1 MNKKEISEI
10 KKQFTPSHCA
20 ITRIC
25 GCYVDGEKEKKA
37 QMKEMFLSLPEEEMF
52 KYFDI
57 FRKTLSGTLGKN
69 LVNMEFPM
77 ETEDFGGT
85 QAFLMSLR
93 ESQLNDPNLL
103 NEFYDKVIESYD
115 YGENYLI
122 LLIHS
127 VYDVPG
133 KTTDGLEMEDASDEV
148 YDHILCAICPVKL
161 SKPGLSYQAETNGFH
176 DRIRDWIVELPEV
189 GFLFP
194 AFNDRS
200 TDIHNILYYTKNPE
214 DLRSS
219 LVDQLLGCV
228 LPLTAKSQKD
238 TFQTIIE
245 NTLGSDCD
253 YEIIRNI
260 HENLH
265 EMIEEKKEEPDPLVL
280 DKTDIKNLLAESGV
294 QPEKLEDFEKHYET
308 SAPETVPFMASNIAN
323 TRKFEVKTPDVI
335 VQVNPARSDLVD
347 TRIIDGRRCIV
358 IEIND
363 AVEVNGISVRFHQ
376 AAESSLDNNIET
388 ENTDVDDTL
397 LEDTFSDINI

>member
-10 KKQFTPSHCA
+10 KKQFTPAHCA

-77 ETEDFGGT
+77 ETEDYGGT

-103 NEFYDKVIESYD
+103 NEFYDKIIESYD
-115 YGENYLI
+115 YSEHYLI

-127 VYDVPG
+127 VYDIPG
-133 KTTDGLEMEDASDEV
+133 KTKDGLEMEDASDEV
-148 YDHILCAICPVKL
+148 YDHILCSICPVKL
-161 SKPGLSYQAETNGFH
+161 SKPGLSYQVETNGFH
-176 DRIRDWIVELPEV
+176 DRIRDWIVEMPEV

-200 TDIHNILYYTKNPE
+200 TDIHSILYYTKNPE
-214 DLRSS
+214 ELRSS

-228 LPLTAKSQKD
+228 LPMTAKSQKE
-238 TFQTIIE
+238 TFQSLIE
-245 NTLGSDCD
+245 DTLGMDCN
-253 YEIIRNI
+253 YETVRTI

-265 EMIEEKKEEPDPLVL
+265 EMMEEKKEDPEPLLL

-294 QPEKLEDFEKHYET
+294 HPEKLEAFEKNFEAAT
-308 SAPETVPFMASNIAN
+308 PEQPVPFTASNIAN

-335 VQVNPARSDLVD
+335 VQVNPSRADLVD
-347 TRIIDGRRCIV
+347 TRVIDGRRCIV

-363 AVEVNGISVRFHQ
+363 AVEVNGIPIHFT
-376 AAESSLDNNIET
+376 ES
-388 ENTDVDDTL
+388 
-397 LEDTFSDINI
+397 

>member
-10 KKQFTPSHCA
+10 KKQFTPSRCA

-25 GCYVDGEKEKKA
+25 GCYVNGEKEKKA

-69 LVNMEFPM
+69 
-77 ETEDFGGT
+77 
-85 QAFLMSLR
+85 
-93 ESQLNDPNLL
+93 PNLL

-115 YGENYLI
+115 NGEHYLI

-133 KTTDGLEMEDASDEV
+133 KTTDGLEMDDASDEV

-161 SKPGLSYQAETNGFH
+161 SKPGLSYQAEINEFH
-176 DRIRDWIVELPEV
+176 DRIRDWIVDMPEV

-214 DLRSS
+214 DLRNS
-219 LVDQLLGCV
+219 LVDRLLGCV
-228 LPLTAKSQKD
+228 LPLTAKSQKE
-238 TFQTIIE
+238 TFQTLIE
-245 NTLGSDCD
+245 DTLTGEGD
-253 YEIIRNI
+253 YEIVRTI
-260 HENLH
+260 HENLT
-265 EMIEEKKEEPDPLVL
+265 EMIEEKKEEPEPLIL
-280 DKTDIKNLLAESGV
+280 DKTDIKKLLSNSGV
-294 QPEKLEDFEKHYET
+294 APEKLENLEKQMDEV
-308 SAPETVPFMASNIAN
+308 PPVPFMASNIAN
-323 TRKFEVKTPDVI
+323 IRKFEVKTPDVV
-335 VQVNPARSDLVD
+335 VQVNPSRADLVE
-347 TRIIDGRRCIV
+347 TRIIDGRQCIV

-363 AVEVNGISVRFHQ
+363 AVEVNGIPVRFR
-376 AAESSLDNNIET
+376 SSDENISPEDT
-388 ENTDVDDTL
+388 YENT
-397 LEDTFSDINI
+397 EDIF

>member
-10 KKQFTPSHCA
+10 KKQFTPSRCA

-25 GCYVDGEKEKKA
+25 GCYVNGEKEKKA

-77 ETEDFGGT
+77 ETEDYGGT

-115 YGENYLI
+115 NGEHYLI

-133 KTTDGLEMEDASDEV
+133 KTTDGLEMDDASDEV

-161 SKPGLSYQAETNGFH
+161 SKPGLSYQAEINEFH
-176 DRIRDWIVELPEV
+176 DRIRDWIVDMPEV

-214 DLRSS
+214 DLRNS
-219 LVDQLLGCV
+219 LVDRLLGCV

-238 TFQTIIE
+238 TFQTLIE
-245 NTLGSDCD
+245 DTLTGEGD
-253 YEIIRNI
+253 YEIVRTI
-260 HENLH
+260 HENLT
-265 EMIEEKKEEPDPLVL
+265 EMIEEKKEEPEPLIL
-280 DKTDIKNLLAESGV
+280 DKTDIKKLLSNSGV
-294 QPEKLEDFEKHYET
+294 APEKLENLEKQMDEV
-308 SAPETVPFMASNIAN
+308 PPVPFMASNIAN
-323 TRKFEVKTPDVI
+323 IRKFEVKTPDVV
-335 VQVNPARSDLVD
+335 VQVNPSRADLVE
-347 TRIIDGRRCIV
+347 TRIIDGRQCIV

-363 AVEVNGISVRFHQ
+363 AVEVNGIPVRFR
-376 AAESSLDNNIET
+376 SSGENISPEDT
-388 ENTDVDDTL
+388 YENT
-397 LEDTFSDINI
+397 EDIF

>member
-25 GCYVDGEKEKKA
+25 GCYVDAEKEKKA
-37 QMKEMFLSLPEEEMF
+37 QMKEMFLTLPEEEMF

-69 LVNMEFPM
+69 LVNMEFPI
-77 ETEDFGGT
+77 EAEDFGGA

-103 NEFYDKVIESYD
+103 DEFYDKIIESYD

-148 YDHILCAICPVKL
+148 YDHILCAVCPVKL
-161 SKPGLSYQAETNGFH
+161 SKPGLSYQAETNSFH

-200 TDIHNILYYTKNPE
+200 TDIHNLLYYTKNPE

-219 LVDQLLGCV
+219 LVDGLLGCV
-228 LPLTAKSQKD
+228 LPLTAKSQKE

-245 NTLGSDCD
+245 DTLGSDCD
-253 YEIIRNI
+253 YETIRNI

-265 EMIEEKKEEPDPLVL
+265 EMIEEKKEEPEPLLL
-280 DKTDIKNLLAESGV
+280 DKTDIKNLLAGSGV
-294 QPEKLEDFEKHYET
+294 QPEKLEDFEKHYEA
-308 SAPETVPFMASNIAN
+308 SAPEPVPFMASNIAN

-347 TRIIDGRRCIV
+347 TRIIDGRQCIV

-363 AVEVNGISVRFHQ
+363 AVEVNGIPVRF
-376 AAESSLDNNIET
+376 SSKKREET
-388 ENTDVDDTL
+388 FDAPE
-397 LEDTFSDINI
+397 ETFD

>member
-10 KKQFTPSHCA
+10 KKQFTPAHCA

-25 GCYVDGEKEKKA
+25 GCYVDGEKEKKT
-37 QMKEMFLSLPEEEMF
+37 QIKEMFLTLPEEEMF

-69 LVNMEFPM
+69 LVNMEFPK

-103 NEFYDKVIESYD
+103 NEFYDKVIASYD

-148 YDHILCAICPVKL
+148 YDHILCSICPVKL
-161 SKPGLSYQAETNGFH
+161 SKPGLSYHVETNEFH
-176 DRIRDWIVELPEV
+176 DRIRDWIVEMPEA

-214 DLRSS
+214 ELRSS
-219 LVDQLLGCV
+219 FVDELLGCV
-228 LPLTAKSQKD
+228 LPLTAKNQKE
-238 TFQTIIE
+238 TFQALIE
-245 NTLGSDCD
+245 DTLGTDCD
-253 YEIIRNI
+253 FESVRNI
-260 HENLH
+260 HDTLF
-265 EMIEEKKEEPDPLVL
+265 EMIEEQKELPNPVVL
-280 DKTDIKNLLAESGV
+280 DKSDIKNIFVDSGITE
-294 QPEKLEDFEKHYET
+294 EKLESFEKYCDAIIEND
-308 SAPETVPFMASNIAN
+308 APMMANNIAN
-323 TRKFEVKTPDVI
+323 TRKFEVKTPDVT
-335 VQVNPARSDLVD
+335 VQVNPARSDLVE
-347 TRIIDGRRCIV
+347 TKVIDGRPCLV
-358 IEIND
+358 IAIND
-363 AVEVNGISVRFHQ
+363 AVQVNGIPVRVPLPEANSNYSYDDPMDMAA
-376 AAESSLDNNIET
+376 AAEVPFE
-388 ENTDVDDTL
+388 
-397 LEDTFSDINI
+397 ED

>member
-25 GCYVDGEKEKKA
+25 GCYVDGEKEKKT
-37 QMKEMFLSLPEEEMF
+37 QIQERFLTLPEEEMF

-69 LVNMEFPM
+69 LVNMEFPS
-77 ETEDFGGT
+77 ESEDYGGT
-85 QAFLMSLR
+85 QAFLMSLK

-103 NEFYDKVIESYD
+103 NEFYDKVITSYD

-161 SKPGLSYQAETNGFH
+161 SKPGLSYQAELNEFH
-176 DRIRDWIVELPEV
+176 DRIRDWIVEMPEV

-200 TDIHNILYYTKNPE
+200 ADIHNILYYTKNPE
-214 DLRSS
+214 DLRSGFIDD
-219 LVDQLLGCV
+219 VLGCV
-228 LPLTAKSQKD
+228 LPMTAKNQKEIFH
-238 TFQTIIE
+238 TLIE
-245 NTLGSDCD
+245 DTLGTDCSFD
-253 YEIIRNI
+253 AVKNIHDSLYEI
-260 HENLH
+260 
-265 EMIEEKKEEPDPLVL
+265 MEEKKEEPDPVVF
-280 DKTDIKNLLAESGV
+280 DKTDIKNLLANSGV
-294 QPEKLEDFEKHYET
+294 ETEKLENFEKNYEET
-308 SAPETVPFMASNIAN
+308 TVSPAPMMASNIAN
-323 TRKFEVKTPDVI
+323 TRKFEVKTPDVTI
-335 VQVNPARSDLVD
+335 QVNPGRSDLVE
-347 TRIIDGRRCIV
+347 TKIIDGRPCLV
-358 IEIND
+358 IAIND
-363 AVEVNGISVRFHQ
+363 AVEVNGIPVRVPLPEVTESG
-376 AAESSLDNNIET
+376 AEENDN
-388 ENTDVDDTL
+388 L
-397 LEDTFSDINI
+397 

>member
-127 VYDVPG
+127 VYDIPG

-161 SKPGLSYQAETNGFH
+161 SKPGLSYQAETNSFH

-228 LPLTAKSQKD
+228 LPLTAKNQKE

-245 NTLGSDCD
+245 DTLGSDCD
-253 YEIIRNI
+253 YETIRNI

-265 EMIEEKKEEPDPLVL
+265 EMMEEKKEEPDPLVL
-280 DKTDIKNLLAESGV
+280 DKTDIKNLLAGSGV
-294 QPEKLEDFEKHYET
+294 QPEKLEDFEKHYEA
-308 SAPETVPFMASNIAN
+308 SAPEPVPFMASNIAN

-363 AVEVNGISVRFHQ
+363 AVEVNGIPVRFHQ
-376 AAESSLDNNIET
+376 TTET
-388 ENTDVDDTL
+388 ESV
-397 LEDTFSDINI
+397 

>member
-85 QAFLMSLR
+85 QAFLMALR

-103 NEFYDKVIESYD
+103 NEFYDKVIEAYD

-161 SKPGLSYQAETNGFH
+161 SKPGLSYQAETNSFH

-214 DLRSS
+214 DLRSG
-219 LVDQLLGCV
+219 LVGQLLGCV
-228 LPLTAKSQKD
+228 LPLTAKGQKE

-245 NTLGSDCD
+245 DTLGADCD
-253 YEIIRNI
+253 YEIVRNI

-265 EMIEEKKEEPDPLVL
+265 EMMEEKKEEPEPLLL
-280 DKTDIKNLLAESGV
+280 DKTDIKNLLAGSGV
-294 QPEKLEDFEKHYET
+294 QPEKLETFEKHYEA

-363 AVEVNGISVRFHQ
+363 AVEVNGIPIRFH
-376 AAESSLDNNIET
+376 SSAPEEASPD
-388 ENTDVDDTL
+388 TDL
-397 LEDTFSDINI
+397 S

>member
-10 KKQFTPSHCA
+10 KKQFTPSRCA

-25 GCYVDGEKEKKA
+25 GCYVNGEKEKKA

-77 ETEDFGGT
+77 ETEDYGGT

-115 YGENYLI
+115 NGEHYLI

-133 KTTDGLEMEDASDEV
+133 KTTDGLEMDDASDEV

-161 SKPGLSYQAETNGFH
+161 SKPGLSYQAEINEFH
-176 DRIRDWIVELPEV
+176 DRIRDWIVDMPEV

-214 DLRSS
+214 DLRNS
-219 LVDQLLGCV
+219 LVDRLLGCV
-228 LPLTAKSQKD
+228 LPLTAKSQKE
-238 TFQTIIE
+238 TFQTLIE
-245 NTLGSDCD
+245 DTLTGEGD
-253 YEIIRNI
+253 YEIVRTI
-260 HENLH
+260 HENLT
-265 EMIEEKKEEPDPLVL
+265 EMIEEKKEEPEPLIL
-280 DKTDIKNLLAESGV
+280 DKTDIKKLLSNSGV
-294 QPEKLEDFEKHYET
+294 APEKLENLEKQMDEV
-308 SAPETVPFMASNIAN
+308 PPVPFMASNIAN
-323 TRKFEVKTPDVI
+323 IRKFEVKTPDVV
-335 VQVNPARSDLVD
+335 VQVNPSRADLVE
-347 TRIIDGRRCIV
+347 TRIIDGRQCIV

-363 AVEVNGISVRFHQ
+363 AVEVNGIPVRFR
-376 AAESSLDNNIET
+376 SSGENISTEDT
-388 ENTDVDDTL
+388 YENT
-397 LEDTFSDINI
+397 EDIF

>member
-10 KKQFTPSHCA
+10 KKQFTPSRCA

-25 GCYVDGEKEKKA
+25 GCYVNGEKEKKA

-77 ETEDFGGT
+77 ETEDYGGT

-115 YGENYLI
+115 NGEHYLI

-133 KTTDGLEMEDASDEV
+133 KTTDGLEMDDASDEV

-161 SKPGLSYQAETNGFH
+161 SKPGLSYQAEINEFH
-176 DRIRDWIVELPEV
+176 DRIRDWIVDMPEV

-214 DLRSS
+214 DLRNS
-219 LVDQLLGCV
+219 LVDRLLGCV
-228 LPLTAKSQKD
+228 LPLTAKSQKE
-238 TFQTIIE
+238 TFQTLIE
-245 NTLGSDCD
+245 DTLTGEGD
-253 YEIIRNI
+253 YEIVRTI
-260 HENLH
+260 HENLT
-265 EMIEEKKEEPDPLVL
+265 EMIEVKKEEPEPLIL
-280 DKTDIKNLLAESGV
+280 DKTDIKKLLSNSGV
-294 QPEKLEDFEKHYET
+294 APEKLENLEKQMDEV
-308 SAPETVPFMASNIAN
+308 PPVPFMASNIAN
-323 TRKFEVKTPDVI
+323 IRKFEVKTPDVV
-335 VQVNPARSDLVD
+335 VQVNPSRADLVE
-347 TRIIDGRRCIV
+347 TRIIDGRQCIV

-363 AVEVNGISVRFHQ
+363 AVEVNGIPVRFR
-376 AAESSLDNNIET
+376 SSGENISPEDT
-388 ENTDVDDTL
+388 YENT
-397 LEDTFSDINI
+397 EDIF

>member
-280 DKTDIKNLLAESGV
+280 DKTDIKNLLAGSGV

-388 ENTDVDDTL
+388 ENADVDDTL
-397 LEDTFSDINI
+397 LEDTFSDKNI

>member
-10 KKQFTPSHCA
+10 KKQFTPSRCA

-25 GCYVDGEKEKKA
+25 GCYVNGEKEKKA

-57 FRKTLSGTLGKN
+57 FRKTLSGTIGKN

-77 ETEDFGGT
+77 ETEDYGGT

-115 YGENYLI
+115 NGEHYLI

-133 KTTDGLEMEDASDEV
+133 KTTDGLEMDDASDEV

-161 SKPGLSYQAETNGFH
+161 SKPGLSYQAEINEFH
-176 DRIRDWIVELPEV
+176 DRIRDWIVDMPEV

-214 DLRSS
+214 DLRNS
-219 LVDQLLGCV
+219 LVDRLLGCV
-228 LPLTAKSQKD
+228 LPLTAKSQKE
-238 TFQTIIE
+238 TFQTLIE
-245 NTLGSDCD
+245 DTLTGEGD
-253 YEIIRNI
+253 YENFRTI
-260 HENLH
+260 HENLT
-265 EMIEEKKEEPDPLVL
+265 EMIEEKKEEPEPLIL
-280 DKTDIKNLLAESGV
+280 DKTDIKKLLSNSGV
-294 QPEKLEDFEKHYET
+294 APEKLENLEKQMDEV
-308 SAPETVPFMASNIAN
+308 PPVPFMASNIAN
-323 TRKFEVKTPDVI
+323 IRKFEVKTPDVV
-335 VQVNPARSDLVD
+335 VQVNPSRADLVE
-347 TRIIDGRRCIV
+347 TRIIDGRQCIV

-363 AVEVNGISVRFHQ
+363 AVEVNGIPVRFR
-376 AAESSLDNNIET
+376 SSGENISPEDT
-388 ENTDVDDTL
+388 YENT
-397 LEDTFSDINI
+397 EDIF

>member
-10 KKQFTPSHCA
+10 KKQFTPSRCA

-25 GCYVDGEKEKKA
+25 GCYVNGEKEKKA

-77 ETEDFGGT
+77 ETEDYGGT

-115 YGENYLI
+115 NGEHYLI

-133 KTTDGLEMEDASDEV
+133 KTTDGLEMDDASDEV

-161 SKPGLSYQAETNGFH
+161 SKPGLSYQAEINEFH
-176 DRIRDWIVELPEV
+176 DRIRDWIVDMPEV

-214 DLRSS
+214 DLRNS
-219 LVDQLLGCV
+219 LVDRLLGCV
-228 LPLTAKSQKD
+228 LPLTAKSQKE
-238 TFQTIIE
+238 TFQTLIE
-245 NTLGSDCD
+245 DTLTGEGD
-253 YEIIRNI
+253 YEIVRTI
-260 HENLH
+260 HENLT
-265 EMIEEKKEEPDPLVL
+265 EMIEEKKEEPEPLIL
-280 DKTDIKNLLAESGV
+280 DKTDIKKLLSNSGV
-294 QPEKLEDFEKHYET
+294 APEKLENLEKQMDEV
-308 SAPETVPFMASNIAN
+308 PPVPFMASNIAN
-323 TRKFEVKTPDVI
+323 IRKFEVKTPDVV
-335 VQVNPARSDLVD
+335 VQVNPSRADLVE
-347 TRIIDGRRCIV
+347 TRIIDGRQCIV

-363 AVEVNGISVRFHQ
+363 AVEVNGIPVRFR
-376 AAESSLDNNIET
+376 SSGENITPEDT
-388 ENTDVDDTL
+388 YENT
-397 LEDTFSDINI
+397 EDIF